1 MKRKCDCM
9 RSFGWGIKCDV
20 SEFVCF
26 WNWFIVYN
34 TSKFDLYEQFEL
46 EKKCSV
52 NIFQNFMGFQGFL
65 CCWSFKFGI
74 HTPLSNCFF
83 LRLGARHRL
92 AWSIYFCKTVEIYT
106 YIKWF
111 VINLWL
117 NIWPHNVY
125 FSYFN
130 LIGMSL
136 FVLYNQFS

>member
-1 MKRKCDCM
+1 MCDTDFSFFKMLCVRKCDCM

-83 LRLGARHRL
+83 FALGSSSSSCLEYLFLQNSWDLYLYQVIRNKFMVKHL
-92 AWSIYFCKTVEIYT
+92 ASQC
-106 YIKWF
+106 
-111 VINLWL
+111 
-117 NIWPHNVY
+117 
-125 FSYFN
+125 
-130 LIGMSL
+130 L
-136 FVLYNQFS
+136 F